1 MTIDDVEDIQK
12 ALTELGIAMVLG
24 VEQWTLHQRRLY
36 EKATS
41 VLNQERERINALNN
55 ARVYESMA
63 S

>member
-12 ALTELGIAMVLG
+12 ALTELGLAMVLG

-41 VLNQERERINALNN
+41 VLNQERERINGNRSA
-55 ARVYESMA
+55 A
-63 S
+63 

>member
-36 EKATS
+36 ERATS
-41 VLNQERERINALNN
+41 VLNIERERLNGRRQ
-55 ARVYESMA
+55 AF
-63 S
+63 

>member
-36 EKATS
+36 EQATS
-41 VLNQERERINALNN
+41 VLNTERERLNGHSR
-55 ARVYESMA
+55 AA
-63 S
+63 

>member
-41 VLNQERERINALNN
+41 VLNQERERINGNRSA
-55 ARVYESMA
+55 A
-63 S
+63 